1 MLHHFILEGDDMLIR
16 KSSIKELSDNVK
28 KLTAGE
34 DIDIRDNRE
43 GPLRILKND
52 IQTLATYKK
61 EQVDI
66 LQQERDI
73 LKDTLA
79 DISHQLK
86 TPLTSMMI
94 MSELLTNAPPEK
106 QGEFISNIQSSL
118 HRTEWLVSALLK
130 MAKLD
135 AKTVE
140 LKEEMVGSDAL
151 IEMAL
156 EPLKIQLELKAQ
168 EIEVIGSQNYNCDKR
183 WTAEALSNVIKNA
196 SEHAPIDSKI
206 QIQVGS
212 NPISTWISV
221 TDEGKGL
228 ERDQIAKLF
237 KRFESSKNSTGYGIG
252 LSLALTIMKSQF
264 GDIDV
269 DAGGKGKGATFTLKF
284 YGNREKG

>member
-1 MLHHFILEGDDMLIR
+1 MWIK
-16 KSSIKELSDNVK
+16 KSSIEMLSNNVK
-28 KLTAGE
+28 KLIAGV

-61 EQVDI
+61 EQVDV

-94 MSELLTNAPPEK
+94 MSELLEDAPPEK
-106 QGEFISNIQSSL
+106 QAEFISNIQSSL

-135 AKTVE
+135 AKTVKFR
-140 LKEEMVGSDAL
+140 KEQINSNHL
-151 IEMAL
+151 IETAIS
-156 EPLKIQLELKAQ
+156 PLKIQLELKEQ
-168 EIEVIGSQNYNCDKR
+168 EIEISGLQQFNCDKR
-183 WTAEALSNVIKNA
+183 WTAEALGNVIKNA
-196 SEHAPIDSKI
+196 SEHTPSGQVIKI
-206 QIQVGS
+206 EVGT

-221 TDEGKGL
+221 TDSGKGL
-228 ERDQIAKLF
+228 DRAQIAKIF
-237 KRFESSKNSTGYGIG
+237 KRFETSDHLKGYGIG
-252 LSLALTIMKSQF
+252 LPLALTIMKSQF

-269 DAGGKGKGATFTLKF
+269 NGGGRGKGATFTLKF
-284 YGNREKG
+284 YKN

>member
-1 MLHHFILEGDDMLIR
+1 MLIR
-16 KSSIKELSDNVK
+16 KSDIKKLSNNVK

-61 EQVDI
+61 EQVEI
-66 LQQERDI
+66 LKQERDI

-94 MSELLTNAPPEK
+94 MSELLADAPPEK
-106 QGEFISNIQSSL
+106 QAEFISNIQSSL

-130 MAKLD
+130 MAKLE
-135 AKTVE
+135 AKTIE
-140 LKEEMVGSDAL
+140 LKNEQVDSDVL
-151 IEMAL
+151 IEAAL
-156 EPLKIQLELKAQ
+156 VPLKIQLELKEQ
-168 EIEVIGSQNYNCDKR
+168 QVIVNGSQVFNCDKR
-183 WTAEALSNVIKNA
+183 WTAEALTNVVKNA
-196 SEHAPIDSKI
+196 SEHAPVGSAIS
-206 QIQVGS
+206 IQVGS
-212 NPISTWISV
+212 NPITSWISV

-228 ERDQIAKLF
+228 ERGEIARLF
-237 KRFESSKNSTGYGIG
+237 KRFEASDSSTGYGIG

-264 GDIDV
+264 GDINV
-269 DAGGKGKGATFTLKF
+269 DTVGRGKGATFTLKF
-284 YGNREKG
+284 YNYSHGN

>member
-1 MLHHFILEGDDMLIR
+1 MWVS
-16 KSSIKELSDNVK
+16 KSSIAKLSDHVK
-28 KLTAGE
+28 RLIAG
-34 DIDIRDNRE
+34 DNIDIRDNRE

-94 MSELLTNAPPEK
+94 MSELLEDAPPEK
-106 QGEFISNIQSSL
+106 QVEFIANIQSSL

-140 LKEEMVGSDAL
+140 FRQEKINSSDL
-151 IEMAL
+151 IEEAVQ
-156 EPLKIQLELKAQ
+156 PLKIQLELKEQ
-168 EIEVIGSQNYNCDKR
+168 EIVAMGEQIFTCDKR
-183 WTAEALSNVIKNA
+183 WTAEALSNIIKNA
-196 SEHAPIDSKI
+196 SEHAPAGSVIKI
-206 QIQVGS
+206 EVDT

-221 TDEGKGL
+221 TDQGKGL
-228 ERDQIAKLF
+228 DRGQISRIF
-237 KRFESSKNSTGYGIG
+237 KRFEGSDGRKGYGIG
-252 LSLALTIMKSQF
+252 LPLALTIMKSQF

-269 DAGGKGKGATFTLKF
+269 DGGGKGNKGATFTLKF
-284 YGNREKG
+284 YNQ

>member
-1 MLHHFILEGDDMLIR
+1 MLIS
-16 KSSIKELSDNVK
+16 KASIKALSDDVK

-94 MSELLTNAPPEK
+94 MSELLAEAPPDK

-140 LKEEMVGSDAL
+140 LKRERVDSNILIDA
-151 IEMAL
+151 AL
-156 EPLKIQLELKAQ
+156 VPLKIQLELKDQAIKVDGLQ
-168 EIEVIGSQNYNCDKR
+168 MFICDKR
-183 WTAEALSNVIKNA
+183 WTSEALSNIIKNA
-196 SEHAPIDSKI
+196 SEYAPIGSTIDI
-206 QIQVGS
+206 RVGS
-212 NPISTWISV
+212 NPICRWMSV
-221 TDEGKGL
+221 TDAGKGL
-228 ERDQIAKLF
+228 NRDQIAKLF
-237 KRFESSKNSTGYGIG
+237 KRFEASESITGYGIG
-252 LSLALTIMKSQF
+252 LPLALTIMKSQF

-269 DAGGKGKGATFTLKF
+269 DAGGRGKGATFTLKF
-284 YGNREKG
+284 YNNTQKDL

>member
-1 MLHHFILEGDDMLIR
+1 MWIR
-16 KSSIKELSDNVK
+16 KSIIDKLSADVK
-28 KLTAGE
+28 RLIAG
-34 DIDIRDNRE
+34 DVVDVRDNRE

-73 LKDTLA
+73 LKNTLA

-94 MSELLTNAPPEK
+94 MSELLEDAPPDK
-106 QGEFISNIQSSL
+106 QAEFISNIQSSL

-140 LKEEMVGSDAL
+140 FRKDKINSNAIIEAAL
-151 IEMAL
+151 L
-156 EPLKIQLELKAQ
+156 PLKIQLELKEQ
-168 EIEVIGSQNYNCDKR
+168 EIKIIGSQVFNCDKR

-196 SEHAPIDSKI
+196 SEHAPTSSKI
-206 QIQVGS
+206 QIQSGS
-212 NPISTWISV
+212 NPLSTWISV
-221 TDEGKGL
+221 TDQGQGL
-228 ERDQIAKLF
+228 DLPQIANIF
-237 KRFESSKNSTGYGIG
+237 KRFEGSENSQGYGIG
-252 LSLALTIMKSQF
+252 LPLALTIMKNQF
-264 GDIDV
+264 GDIEV
-269 DAGGKGKGATFTLKF
+269 DGGGKGKGATFTLKF
-284 YGNREKG
+284 YNKMTDD